1 MFFAY
6 SGDGQRADAAE
17 ARQHAAEQR
26 HERPDDQRRHDRAD
40 AERVDKQAEREKEVA
55 QGNFLAFWP
64 RGAGDMDILLPEKF
78 EDIEIN
84 IPNDYDYVL
93 STVFGKDYMKLP
105 PIEKRITHAPLK
117 IEV

>member
-78 EDIEIN
+78 EDIEI
-84 IPNDYDYVL
+84 
-93 STVFGKDYMKLP
+93 
-105 PIEKRITHAPLK
+105 A
-117 IEV
+117 